1 MKKALLLILFFVL
14 STALISC
21 NQVTDAPV
29 ESTEETVEPSAT
41 VEESNE
47 TESEETPEETVAEE
61 SINVRVAGLN
71 GPTSIGMIKLFED
84 YTNPKENIEITYTN
98 ASAPDQLVGK
108 LIQGELDFAA
118 VPTNLASII
127 YNKTDGAYQLT
138 NINTLNVI
146 YILTNGV
153 EISSIKDLK
162 GKTVHISGKGATPD
176 YMMKYLLKEN
186 GLVIDE
192 DVTLDFSLDHASL
205 AQALSAGDVE
215 IAVLPQPFVTTVKM
229 NNPDVNVAVD
239 LLDEWEAVA
248 GDALFA
254 MGGLVVR
261 TEFAKENP
269 EIVEAFLKMYDES
282 VAYVNENP
290 EVASLLVEK
299 HGILPKAKIAEL
311 AIPLSNIVYM
321 DAYEH
326 KEAINEYYQIL
337 FDFNPASVGGQL
349 PDDAFYYQK

>member
-1 MKKALLLILFFVL
+1 MKKILLMAFVVMLSMSLI
-14 STALISC
+14 AC
-21 NQVTDAPV
+21 NQATEETDEETLDSV
-29 ESTEETVEPSAT
+29 EEVSEEETDEETVE
-41 VEESNE
+41 EK
-47 TESEETPEETVAEE
+47 
-61 SINVRVAGLN
+61 IDVRVAGLN

-84 YTNPKENIEITYTN
+84 YTNPKENVEISYTN

-127 YNKTDGAYQLT
+127 YNKTEGAYQLT
-138 NINTLNVI
+138 TINTLNVI

-153 EISSIKDLK
+153 EVNSIKDLK

-176 YMMKYLLKEN
+176 YMMKYLLAEN
-186 GLVIDE
+186 NLIVGE

-215 IAVLPQPFVTTVKM
+215 IAVLPQPFVTTVQM

-261 TEFAKENP
+261 TEFAKEHP
-269 EIVEAFLKMYDES
+269 AIVEDFLGMYDES
-282 VAYVNENP
+282 VAYVNKNHKA
-290 EVASLLVEK
+290 ASILVEK

-321 DAYEH
+321 DAYEN
-326 KEAINEYYQIL
+326 KEAINEYYQVL
-337 FDFNPASVGGQL
+337 YDFNKASIGGQL
-349 PDDAFYYQK
+349 PDDAFYYKK

>member
-1 MKKALLLILFFVL
+1 MKKILLMTCIVILAMSFI
-14 STALISC
+14 AC
-21 NQVTDAPV
+21 NQT
-29 ESTEETVEPSAT
+29 TEETVEETQET
-41 VEESNE
+41 VESVEEVNEEE
-47 TESEETPEETVAEE
+47 TEEETVEKK
-61 SINVRVAGLN
+61 IDVRVAGLN

-84 YTNPKENIEITYTN
+84 YTNPKDNVEISYTN

-127 YNKTDGAYQLT
+127 YNKTEGAYQLT
-138 NINTLNVI
+138 TINTLNVI

-153 EISSIKDLK
+153 EIDSIKDLK

-176 YMMKYLLKEN
+176 YMMKYLLAEN
-186 GLVIDE
+186 NLIVDE

-215 IAVLPQPFVTTVKM
+215 IAVLPQPFVTTVQM

-248 GDALFA
+248 GEALFA

-261 TEFAKENP
+261 TEFAKEHP
-269 EIVEAFLKMYDES
+269 AIVEDFLGMYDES
-282 VAYVNENP
+282 VAYVNKNP
-290 EVASLLVEK
+290 KAASILVEK

-321 DAYEH
+321 DAYEN
-326 KEAINEYYQIL
+326 KEAINEYYQVL
-337 FDFNPASVGGQL
+337 YDFNEASIGGQL
-349 PDDAFYYQK
+349 PDDAFYYKK

>member
-1 MKKALLLILFFVL
+1 MKKILLMAFIVIL
-14 STALISC
+14 AISFIAC
-21 NQVTDAPV
+21 NDV
-29 ESTEETVEPSAT
+29 TEETVEETEET
-41 VEESNE
+41 VKTTEASEEAKENE
-47 TESEETPEETVAEE
+47 TEEAKVEEKIE
-61 SINVRVAGLN
+61 VRVAGLN
-71 GPTSIGMIKLFED
+71 GPTSMGMIKLFED
-84 YTNPKENIEITYTN
+84 YTNPKDNVEISYTN
-98 ASAPDQLVGK
+98 VSAPDQLVGK

-118 VPTNLASII
+118 VPTNLASVI
-127 YNKTDGAYQLT
+127 YNKTEGAYKLT
-138 NINTLNVI
+138 NVNTLNVI

-153 EISSIKDLK
+153 EINSIKDLE

-176 YMMKYLLKEN
+176 YMMKYLLSKN
-186 GLVIDE
+186 DLVIDE

-215 IAVLPQPFVTTVKM
+215 IAVLPQPFVTTVQM
-229 NNPDVNVAVD
+229 NNPDVTVAVD

-261 TEFAKENP
+261 SEFAKENP
-269 EIVEAFLKMYDES
+269 DIVEAFLDKYNES

-290 EVASLLVEK
+290 KAASILVEK

-321 DAYEH
+321 DAYEY
-326 KEAINEYYQIL
+326 KDAINEYYQVL
-337 FDFNPASVGGQL
+337 YDFNKASVGGQL

>member
-1 MKKALLLILFFVL
+1 MAFIIILAMSLI
-14 STALISC
+14 AC
-21 NQVTDAPV
+21 NQTTEEMIEAT
-29 ESTEETVEPSAT
+29 EATEETIEPVAEGT
-41 VEESNE
+41 NEEEIVEENIE
-47 TESEETPEETVAEE
+47 V
-61 SINVRVAGLN
+61 NVAGLN

-84 YTNPKENIEITYTN
+84 YTNPEENIQINYTN

-118 VPTNLASII
+118 VPTNLASVI

-153 EISSIKDLK
+153 EINSIKDLE

-176 YMMKYLLKEN
+176 YVMKYLLSEN
-186 GLVIDE
+186 GLEVDKDVI
-192 DVTLDFSLDHASL
+192 LDFSLDHASL

-215 IAVLPQPFVTTVKM
+215 IAVLPQPFVTTVRM
-229 NNPDVNVAVD
+229 NNPEINVAVD
-239 LLDEWEAVA
+239 LLDEWEAIA
-248 GDALFA
+248 GDSLFA
-254 MGGLVVR
+254 MGGLIVR
-261 TEFAKENP
+261 TDFAKAHP
-269 EIVEAFLKMYDES
+269 EVVEAFLGMYDES
-282 VAYVNENP
+282 VAYVNKNP
-290 EVASLLVEK
+290 KAAAALVEK

-337 FDFNPASVGGQL
+337 YDFNKASVGGQL
-349 PDDAFYYQK
+349 PDDAFYYKK

>member
-1 MKKALLLILFFVL
+1 MKKILLMAFIVILAMSLIACNETTDVPGEVVEEE
-14 STALISC
+14 SVEEDNVTA
-21 NQVTDAPV
+21 P
-29 ESTEETVEPSAT
+29 EEETI
-41 VEESNE
+41 EEK
-47 TESEETPEETVAEE
+47 
-61 SINVRVAGLN
+61 INVSVAGLN

-84 YTNPKENIEITYTN
+84 YTNPTKNIEINYTN

-138 NINTLNVI
+138 NVNTLNVI

-153 EISSIKDLK
+153 EINSIKDLE
-162 GKTVHISGKGATPD
+162 GKTVHVSGKGATPD
-176 YMMKYLLKEN
+176 YMMKYLLAEN
-186 GLVIDE
+186 GLVVDE
-192 DVTLDFSLDHASL
+192 DVVLDFSLDHASL

-215 IAVLPQPFVTTVKM
+215 IAVLPQPFVTTVRM
-229 NNPDVNVAVD
+229 NNPDVDVAVD

-254 MGGLVVR
+254 MGGLIVR

-269 EIVEAFLKMYDES
+269 EIVEAFLGMYGES
-282 VAYVNENP
+282 VAYVNKNP
-290 EVASLLVEK
+290 EAASVLVEK

-321 DAYEH
+321 DAYEN
-326 KEAINEYYQIL
+326 KEAINEYFQIL
-337 FDFNPASVGGQL
+337 YNFNKASIGGEL
-349 PDDAFYYQK
+349 PDDAFYYKK

>member
-1 MKKALLLILFFVL
+1 MKKILLMAFIIILAMSLI
-14 STALISC
+14 AC
-21 NQVTDAPV
+21 NQTTEEMIEAT
-29 ESTEETVEPSAT
+29 EATEETIEPVAEGT
-41 VEESNE
+41 NEEEIVEENIE
-47 TESEETPEETVAEE
+47 V
-61 SINVRVAGLN
+61 NVAGLN

-84 YTNPKENIEITYTN
+84 YTNPNENVEISYTN

-118 VPTNLASII
+118 VPTNLASVI
-127 YNKTDGAYQLT
+127 YNKTEGAYQLT
-138 NINTLNVI
+138 NVNTLNVI

-153 EISSIKDLK
+153 EVNSIKDLK

-176 YMMKYLLKEN
+176 YMMKYLLSEN
-186 GLVIDE
+186 QLAIDE

-215 IAVLPQPFVTTVKM
+215 IAVLPQPFVTTVQM
-229 NNPDVNVAVD
+229 NNPDVKVAVD

-261 TEFAKENP
+261 TAFAKEHP
-269 EIVEAFLKMYDES
+269 EIVEAFLGMYDES
-282 VAYVNENP
+282 VDYVNKNP
-290 EVASLLVEK
+290 KAAAALVEK

-337 FDFNPASVGGQL
+337 YDFNKASVGGQL
-349 PDDAFYYQK
+349 PDDAFYYKK

>member
-1 MKKALLLILFFVL
+1 MKKILSMALILVL
-14 STALISC
+14 SLSLVAC
-21 NQVTDAPV
+21 GEKAATDL
-29 ESTEETVEPSAT
+29 EETDDTTEV
-41 VEESNE
+41 NE
-47 TESEETPEETVAEE
+47 TETGDVEEENTKKPLEVK
-61 SINVRVAGLN
+61 VAGLN
-71 GPTSIGMIKLFED
+71 GPTSMGMIKLFED
-84 YTNPKENIEITYTN
+84 YTQPDENVKINYMN

-127 YNKTDGAYQLT
+127 YNKTEGAYQLT

-153 EISSIKDLK
+153 EINSIKDLK

-176 YMMKYLLKEN
+176 FVMKYLLEKN
-186 GLVIDE
+186 NLVIDE

-229 NNPDVNVAVD
+229 NNDDIDVAVD
-239 LLDEWEAVA
+239 LLDEWEKLA

-261 TEFAKENP
+261 TEFAEENP
-269 EIVEAFLKMYDES
+269 AVVEDFLKAYKES
-282 VAYVNENP
+282 VLYVNENP
-290 EVASLLVEK
+290 AEASVLVEK
-299 HGILPKAKIAEL
+299 HGILLKAKIAEL

-321 DAYEH
+321 DAFEN
-326 KEAINEYYQIL
+326 KEAINEYYKVL
-337 FDFNPASVGGQL
+337 YDFNPASIGGKL
-349 PDDAFYYQK
+349 PDDQFYYQK

>member
-1 MKKALLLILFFVL
+1 MKKILLM
-14 STALISC
+14 ALIVVLAMALIAC
-21 NQVTDAPV
+21 NQETEEIV
-29 ESTEETVEPSAT
+29 EENEGTVETVEEVDEAVT
-41 VEESNE
+41 EEEIVEEK
-47 TESEETPEETVAEE
+47 
-61 SINVRVAGLN
+61 INVRVAGLN

-84 YTNPKENIEITYTN
+84 YTNPKENVEISYTN

-118 VPTNLASII
+118 VPTNLASVI

-138 NINTLNVI
+138 NVNTLNVI
-146 YILTNGV
+146 YVLTNGV
-153 EISSIKDLK
+153 EVNSIKDLK

-176 YMMKYLLKEN
+176 YMMKYLLSKNE
-186 GLVIDE
+186 LVLDE
-192 DVTLDFSLDHASL
+192 DVILDFSLDHASL

-215 IAVLPQPFVTTVKM
+215 IAVLPQPFVTIVKM
-229 NNPDVNVAVD
+229 NNPDINVAVD

-261 TEFAKENP
+261 REFAKEHP
-269 EIVEAFLKMYDES
+269 VIVEEFLEMYDES
-282 VAYVNENP
+282 VAYVNKNP
-290 EVASLLVEK
+290 EAASLLVEK

-321 DAYEH
+321 DAYEN
-326 KEAINEYYQIL
+326 KEAINEYFQIL
-337 FDFNPASVGGQL
+337 YDFNKASVGGKL
-349 PDDAFYYQK
+349 PEDSFYYKK

>member
-1 MKKALLLILFFVL
+1 MKKILLI
-14 STALISC
+14 ALIFIFAMSLMAC
-21 NQVTDAPV
+21 NQ
-29 ESTEETVEPSAT
+29 ESGEKTEETVEPGEA
-41 VEESNE
+41 VEESTETLAEEE
-47 TESEETPEETVAEE
+47 TEKAIVEEQ
-61 SINVRVAGLN
+61 IKVRVAGLN

-84 YTNPKENIEITYTN
+84 YTNPKKNVEITYTN

-118 VPTNLASII
+118 VPTNLAAII

-138 NINTLNVI
+138 NVNTLNVI

-153 EISSIKDLK
+153 EIDSIKDLK

-176 YMMKYLLKEN
+176 YMMKYLLNAN
-186 GLVIDE
+186 GLVVDE
-192 DVTLDFSLDHASL
+192 DVILDFSLDHASL

-261 TEFAKENP
+261 TEFAKEHP
-269 EIVEAFLKMYDES
+269 EIVKAFLDMYDEG
-282 VAYVNENP
+282 VAYVNKNP
-290 EVASLLVEK
+290 KAASLLVEK
-299 HGILPKAKIAEL
+299 YGVLPKAKIAEL

-321 DAYEH
+321 DAYEY
-326 KEAINEYYQIL
+326 KDAINEYYQIL
-337 FDFNPASVGGQL
+337 FDFNKASIGGEL
-349 PDDAFYYQK
+349 PDDEFYYRK